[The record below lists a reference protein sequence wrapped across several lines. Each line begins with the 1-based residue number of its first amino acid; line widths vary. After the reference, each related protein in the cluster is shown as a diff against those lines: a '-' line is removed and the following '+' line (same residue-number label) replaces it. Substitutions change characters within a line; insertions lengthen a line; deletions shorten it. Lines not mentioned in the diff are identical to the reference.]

1 MAGLVTEQGLCEL
14 FSAMGNCVGRADD
27 YVLPHS
33 RQKWIAKCGQQ
44 VVRGLVNCENS
55 NVMGYN
61 SKYTDT
67 ALYCHKSLYGRCF
80 DPCFPLPSERKLIDP
95 MIVEKLAAERK
106 SSKRAAVAPD
116 IGPESPVVGKGAEAK
131 QSGVKAVRS
140 AKEKSSALKR
150 ETAGSTAADLNVYVV
165 TWNMNGKV
173 PTSNFSDLFDVSG
186 DGYDF
191 FVVGLQETPNFD
203 AKTSI
208 SEVLGDKYSLVESSV
223 LLSLQLFIFVKRS
236 LKPYITG
243 VKVDKVWEERLRG
256 VLGSQKGAAAVRLHF
271 GDKSLLFIT
280 SHLAAHESNLK
291 ARNAQCAHICRS
303 VFSRSTS
310 AYSCFQPAT
319 KLDDVN
325 SRDPGVS
332 SNMVEESDVVV
343 WLGDLNYRIELP
355 RNLVQTSIK
364 QNILQ
369 QLWSKDQLSAA
380 LRTGQAFKGFQE
392 GPLLFPPTFKY
403 DVGTDNYD
411 TSVKER
417 VPSWTDRILYKTKTV
432 KSELR
437 SYDVICS
444 VKSSDHRPV
453 KAHLTFKNLL

>member
-1 MAGLVTEQGLCEL
+1 LVKFTGLVTEQELCQV
-14 FSAMGNCVGRADD
+14 FSEMGNCVGRADD

-140 AKEKSSALKR
+140 AKEKSSALKQ

-165 TWNMNGKV
+165 TWNMNGKVRHPFHWHPFDADFLNGSEVCSFLLWPCFKKVIFSCIFNLYMYFSFKIKFGVTMMQV

-208 SEVLGDKYSLVESSV
+208 SEVLGDKY
-223 LLSLQLFIFVKRS
+223 R
-236 LKPYITG
+236 
-243 VKVDKVWEERLRG
+243 
-256 VLGSQKGAAAVRLHF
+256 
-271 GDKSLLFIT
+271 
-280 SHLAAHESNLK
+280 
-291 ARNAQCAHICRS
+291 
-303 VFSRSTS
+303 
-310 AYSCFQPAT
+310 
-319 KLDDVN
+319 
-325 SRDPGVS
+325 
-332 SNMVEESDVVV
+332 
-343 WLGDLNYRIELP
+343 
-355 RNLVQTSIK
+355 
-364 QNILQ
+364 
-369 QLWSKDQLSAA
+369 
-380 LRTGQAFKGFQE
+380 
-392 GPLLFPPTFKY
+392 
-403 DVGTDNYD
+403 
-411 TSVKER
+411 
-417 VPSWTDRILYKTKTV
+417 
-432 KSELR
+432 
-437 SYDVICS
+437 
-444 VKSSDHRPV
+444 
-453 KAHLTFKNLL
+453 